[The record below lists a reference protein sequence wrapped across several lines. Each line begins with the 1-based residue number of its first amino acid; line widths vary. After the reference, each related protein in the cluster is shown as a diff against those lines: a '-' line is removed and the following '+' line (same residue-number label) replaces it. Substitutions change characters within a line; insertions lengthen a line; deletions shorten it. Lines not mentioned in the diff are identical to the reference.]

1 MRKLAEGNKKCTH
14 IHHCT
19 AVQNIK
25 KKKKKTIVVSIMQ
38 YRDSEGKWIDVL
50 LGEYYQQREK
60 MREGRE
66 VDVQMCPRSRFS

>member
-1 MRKLAEGNKKCTH
+1 MHTHTPLYCCTEY
-14 IHHCT
+14 
-19 AVQNIK
+19 QEEEK
-25 KKKKKTIVVSIMQ
+25 KKIVVSIMQ